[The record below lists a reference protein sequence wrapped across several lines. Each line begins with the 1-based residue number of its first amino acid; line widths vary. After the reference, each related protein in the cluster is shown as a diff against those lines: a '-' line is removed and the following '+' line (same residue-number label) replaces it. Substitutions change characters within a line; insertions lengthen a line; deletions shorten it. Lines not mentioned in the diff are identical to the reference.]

1 VLSLADT
8 VDLSWDVVII
18 GAGPAGS
25 ATAITLAHLG
35 HRVLLIDEQAAA
47 KYKLGES
54 LPPAS
59 VDIVR
64 HFLGDLESETRKPVG
79 LYKTAGN
86 VSTWSSNQP
95 DHADFFFTAT
105 GFGLCID
112 RLAFDEAL
120 RLRAIELGASL
131 QRGAC
136 FESCTRRSD
145 PSFNWDI
152 TLSSGFKTQH
162 HRARYLVDCSGRRA
176 VVSKWLEIPI
186 VENEDRLFAYAQWFS
201 TSIKD
206 DDCFTRIEAV
216 KNGWWYTNRVPSDN
230 NNENKRLVVFYSDKD
245 LPDAKKAGNSKGF
258 YEHLSESTQIAAVLK
273 ANAYEPSGAIRGAPA
288 NSQRLN
294 EFCGDAWMAVGDAA
308 QAYDPLSSQGID
320 KALRTASH
328 AGHLIHYALT
338 DEATHSL
345 GADNHFIQQYSQQ
358 QQQIWNAYISQ
369 RDYYYGIQTRWS
381 DQPFWQRRMKK
392 RTTLLTTIEHPSVL
406 LDIEGQSDRLK
417 AAAARHARD
426 GTND

>member
-1 VLSLADT
+1 MLSLADT

-35 HRVLLIDEQAAA
+35 QRVLLIDEQAAA

-64 HFLGDLESETRKPVG
+64 HFLGDLEPASRQPVG

-86 VSTWSSNQP
+86 VSTWSSEQS

-112 RLAFDEAL
+112 RLAFDETL
-120 RLRAIELGASL
+120 RLRALELGASL
-131 QRGAC
+131 QRGVC
-136 FESCTRRSD
+136 FESCIRSSD
-145 PSFNWDI
+145 PSFNWDM
-152 TLSSGFKTQH
+152 TLSSSSKTQH

-176 VVSKWLEIPI
+176 VASKIFGIPI
-186 VENEDRLFAYAQWFS
+186 IENEDRLFAYAQWFS
-201 TSIKD
+201 SDTED

-216 KNGWWYTNRVPSDN
+216 ANGWWYTNRVPTHDSK
-230 NNENKRLVVFYSDKD
+230 ENKRLVVFYSDKD
-245 LPDAKKAGNSKGF
+245 LPDGKRAGNLEGF
-258 YEHLSESTQIAAVLK
+258 DELLSETIQIAPLLK
-273 ANAYEPSGAIRGAPA
+273 TGAYQASGVIRGAPA
-288 NSQRLN
+288 NSQRLR

-320 KALRTASH
+320 KALRTGSH
-328 AGHLIHYALT
+328 AGHLIHYALM
-338 DEATHSL
+338 DEADHSL
-345 GADNHFIQQYSQQ
+345 GIDNHYIQQYNQQ
-358 QQQIWNAYISQ
+358 QQKLWDEYLTQ
-369 RDYYYGIQTRWS
+369 RDFYYSIQPRWS
-381 DQPFWQRRMKK
+381 DQTFWRR
-392 RTTLLTTIEHPSVL
+392 RQNYLTVI
-406 LDIEGQSDRLK
+406 
-417 AAAARHARD
+417 
-426 GTND
+426 